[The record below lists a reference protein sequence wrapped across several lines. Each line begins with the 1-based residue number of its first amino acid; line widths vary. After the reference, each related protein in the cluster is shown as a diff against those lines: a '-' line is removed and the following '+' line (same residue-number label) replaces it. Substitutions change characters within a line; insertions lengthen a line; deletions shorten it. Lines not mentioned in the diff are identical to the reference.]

1 MKKSEFELRTN
12 TKLTYDSFY
21 AVKEIFACCGL
32 TSTEFYHLI
41 RVFLR
46 GNLSG
51 KLIRMRIRTRYGA
64 IQFDDGSYPV
74 QFVFLHSVSC
84 CNCIVIKIPD
94 EFLKKNKLKNSVF
107 KSAEYD
113 VDYTDCCGV
122 IEEKVMVEPEG
133 EYMVWK

>member
-1 MKKSEFELRTN
+1 MRKCIFELRTD
-12 TKLTYDSFY
+12 TKLTHDSFC
-21 AVKEIFACCGL
+21 AAQELFDSCDL

-46 GNLSG
+46 GNLSE
-51 KLIRMRIRTRYGA
+51 KLIRMRVRTRYGA

-84 CNCIVIKIPD
+84 CNCIVIKIPY
-94 EFLKKNKLKNSVF
+94 EFLKKNKLKKSVF